1 LDFSTSISY
10 IYGMDILT
18 DILNS
23 AGLAKPRLLRLSF
36 HAPYAQTFPCAKSIG
51 FHLVTQGEGYVR
63 WASGHEPLLLK
74 RGDIVMIKRGLG
86 HEVATDLK
94 VAAGG
99 STPAD
104 NGGKPLVSLVTG
116 VYQFQ
121 TPPIHPLFS
130 ELPDLLLF
138 RSEDIAPH
146 SPLAIAQQLLSAEIA
161 QDGPGSD
168 TISKSLVDV
177 MFHYILREWLE
188 QKKGEGYS
196 WSRAI
201 KDGHLQK
208 AIAAIHAE
216 PAKDW
221 SVEQLAQTAGISRA
235 AFAQKFRRLSG
246 DTPAHY
252 LTRVRVQ
259 RAMDLLRSGDDS
271 VERIAEAVG
280 YNDSFVFSKAFK
292 RIQGVSP
299 KEFRKQLA

>member
-1 LDFSTSISY
+1 
-10 IYGMDILT
+10 MDILT

-23 AGLAKPRLLRLSF
+23 AGMAKPQLLRLSF
-36 HAPYAQTFPCAKSIG
+36 FTPQARTFPCAKSIG
-51 FHLVTQGEGYVR
+51 FHLITQGEGYVR
-63 WASGHEPLLLK
+63 WASGHEPLPLG

-94 VAAGG
+94 VKTGDSASLSNLSDAGN
-99 STPAD
+99 D
-104 NGGKPLVSLVTG
+104 RPLISLVTG

-121 TPPIHPLFS
+121 TQPIHPLFA
-130 ELPDLLLF
+130 ELPDLIRF
-138 RSEDIAPH
+138 RATDIAPH

-168 TISKSLVDV
+168 TISKSLVDM

-188 QKKGEGYS
+188 RKKGEGYS

-201 KDGHLQK
+201 KDSHLQK

-216 PAKDW
+216 PGKDW
-221 SVEQLAQTAGISRA
+221 SVDQLAETAGISRA

-259 RAMDLLRSGDDS
+259 RAMDLLRSSGDS

-292 RIQGVSP
+292 RIQGISP
-299 KEFRKQLA
+299 KEFRKSLA

>member
-1 LDFSTSISY
+1 
-10 IYGMDILT
+10 MDILT

-23 AGLAKPRLLRLSF
+23 AGLAKPQLLRLTF
-36 HAPYAQTFPCAKSIG
+36 HAPQAATFPCARSMG

-63 WASGHEPLLLK
+63 WANGDAPLQLR

-94 VAAGG
+94 VKGGPDPAAEKAAQALR
-99 STPAD
+99 TTD
-104 NGGKPLVSLVTG
+104 DKPLVSWVTG

-121 TPPIHPLFS
+121 TQPIHPLFS
-130 ELPDLLLF
+130 ELPDLILF

-146 SPLAIAQQLLSAEIA
+146 SALAIAQQLLSAEIA

-208 AIAAIHAE
+208 AIAAIHAAPE
-216 PAKDW
+216 KDW
-221 SVEQLAQTAGISRA
+221 SVDQLARTAGISRA

-252 LTRVRVQ
+252 LTRVRIQ

-271 VERIAEAVG
+271 VERIAETVG

-299 KEFRKQLA
+299 KEFRKQLG

>member
-1 LDFSTSISY
+1 
-10 IYGMDILT
+10 MDILT

-36 HAPYAQTFPCAKSIG
+36 HAPHAESFPCAKSIG
-51 FHLVTQGEGYVR
+51 FHLITQGEGYVR
-63 WASGHEPLLLK
+63 WANGDEPLLLK
-74 RGDIVMIKRGLG
+74 RGDIVMIKRGLN
-86 HEVATDLK
+86 HELATDLK
-94 VAAGG
+94 VKAGG
-99 STPAD
+99 AAQAALQTDS
-104 NGGKPLVSLVTG
+104 KPLVSLVTG

-121 TPPIHPLFS
+121 TPPIHPLFG
-130 ELPDLLLF
+130 ELPDLILF

-177 MFHYILREWLE
+177 MFHYMLREWLE

-196 WSRAI
+196 WSRAF

-216 PAKDW
+216 PGKDW
-221 SVEQLAQTAGISRA
+221 SVDQLAQTAGISRA

-252 LTRVRVQ
+252 LTRIRIQ
-259 RAMDLLRSGDDS
+259 RAMDLLRSSVDS

-292 RIQGVSP
+292 RIQGISP

>member
-1 LDFSTSISY
+1 
-10 IYGMDILT
+10 MDILT

-23 AGLAKPRLLRLSF
+23 AGLAKPQLLRLTF
-36 HAPYAQTFPCAKSIG
+36 YTPHAETFPCAKSMG

-63 WASGHEPLLLK
+63 WASGREPLLLK

-94 VAAGG
+94 VKVSKGAAPRAGG
-99 STPAD
+99 D
-104 NGGKPLVSLVTG
+104 KPLVSLVTG

-121 TPPIHPLFS
+121 TQPIHPLFS
-130 ELPDLLLF
+130 ELPDLILF

-146 SPLAIAQQLLSAEIA
+146 SALAIAQQLLSAEIA

-177 MFHYILREWLE
+177 MFHYILREWLD

-216 PAKDW
+216 PGKDW
-221 SVEQLAQTAGISRA
+221 SVDQLAQTAGISRA

-259 RAMDLLRSGDDS
+259 RAMDLLRSGNDS

-299 KEFRKQLA
+299 KEFRKQLG

>member
-1 LDFSTSISY
+1 
-10 IYGMDILT
+10 MDILT

-23 AGLAKPRLLRLSF
+23 AGLAKPQLLRLTF
-36 HAPYAQTFPCAKSIG
+36 RAPHAETFPCAKSMG

-94 VAAGG
+94 VKVSKGAPPRAAG
-99 STPAD
+99 D
-104 NGGKPLVSLVTG
+104 KPLVSLVTG

-121 TPPIHPLFS
+121 TQPIHPLFS
-130 ELPDLLLF
+130 ELPDLILF

-146 SPLAIAQQLLSAEIA
+146 SALAIAQQLLSAEIA

-201 KDGHLQK
+201 KDSHLQK

-216 PAKDW
+216 PGKDW
-221 SVEQLAQTAGISRA
+221 SVDQLAQTAGISRA

-259 RAMDLLRSGDDS
+259 RAMDLLRSSSDS

-292 RIQGVSP
+292 RVQGVSP
-299 KEFRKQLA
+299 KEFRKHLA

>member
-1 LDFSTSISY
+1 
-10 IYGMDILT
+10 MDILT

-23 AGLAKPRLLRLSF
+23 AGLAKPQLLRLTF
-36 HAPYAQTFPCAKSIG
+36 HAPQAATFPCARSMG

-63 WASGHEPLLLK
+63 WANGDAPLQLR

-94 VAAGG
+94 VKGGPDPAVEKSRSAG
-99 STPAD
+99 D
-104 NGGKPLVSLVTG
+104 KPLVSWVTG

-121 TPPIHPLFS
+121 TQPIHPLFA

-208 AIAAIHAE
+208 AIAAIHAAPE
-216 PAKDW
+216 KDW
-221 SVEQLAQTAGISRA
+221 SVDQLARTAGISRA

-252 LTRVRVQ
+252 LTRVRIQ

-271 VERIAEAVG
+271 VERIAETVG

-299 KEFRKQLA
+299 KEFRKQLG

>member
-1 LDFSTSISY
+1 
-10 IYGMDILT
+10 MDILT

-23 AGLAKPRLLRLSF
+23 AGLAKPQLLRRSF
-36 HAPYAQTFPCAKSIG
+36 HAPQSAMFPCAKSVG

-63 WASGHEPLLLK
+63 WASKDAPLHLK
-74 RGDIVMIKRGLG
+74 RGDVVMIKRGLG

-94 VAAGG
+94 VKGEPDPAAEK
-99 STPAD
+99 AARE
-104 NGGKPLVSLVTG
+104 NGKPLVSWVTG

-121 TPPIHPLFS
+121 TQPIHPLFS
-130 ELPDLLLF
+130 ELPDLILF

-208 AIAAIHAE
+208 AIAAIHAAPE
-216 PAKDW
+216 KDW
-221 SVEQLAQTAGISRA
+221 SVDDLARTAGISRA

-252 LTRVRVQ
+252 LTRVRIQ
-259 RAMDLLRSGDDS
+259 RAMDLLRSGGES
-271 VERIAEAVG
+271 VERIAETVG

-299 KEFRKQLA
+299 KEFRKQLG

>member
-1 LDFSTSISY
+1 MAY
-10 IYGMDILT
+10 AGGMDILT

-23 AGLAKPRLLRLSF
+23 AGLAKPRLLRLTY
-36 HAPYAQTFPCAKSIG
+36 HAPQAETFPCAKSIG

-74 RGDIVMIKRGLG
+74 RGDIVMIKRGLS

-94 VAAGG
+94 VKVGDLPAAARTTG
-99 STPAD
+99 D
-104 NGGKPLVSLVTG
+104 KPLVSLVTG

-121 TPPIHPLFS
+121 TQPIHPLFS
-130 ELPDLLLF
+130 ELPDLILF

-188 QKKGEGYS
+188 QKRGEGYS

-216 PAKDW
+216 PGKDW
-221 SVEQLAQTAGISRA
+221 SVDQLAQTAGISRA
-235 AFAQKFRRLSG
+235 AFAQKFKRLSG

-299 KEFRKQLA
+299 KEFRKALV